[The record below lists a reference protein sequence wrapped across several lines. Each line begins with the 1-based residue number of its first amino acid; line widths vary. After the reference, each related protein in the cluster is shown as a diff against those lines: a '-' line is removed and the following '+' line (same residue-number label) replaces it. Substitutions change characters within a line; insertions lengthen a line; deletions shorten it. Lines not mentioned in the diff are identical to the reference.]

1 MLRLAGGQV
10 ESLFDELLPVEVREL
25 PADLAAL
32 DRLLADR
39 RLLAP
44 ITQAWAQTAQRHG
57 RPTIPMTS
65 FVRLMVIKQRTGW
78 GYCLCGST
86 PSTTRDMDV
95 SLQLTGRG
103 SRGRQSDFRTARSC
117 LCSVRPRPGAGG
129 WHAHGE
135 PAYGGRMSPSHPVD
149 ALGTLLTEQHAEH
162 SQQVGCLP
170 RLDQPSARSRQG
182 RAVGRDACRVRKL
195 G

>member
-10 ESLFDELLPVEVREL
+10 ESLLDELLPVEVREL

-44 ITQAWAQTAQRHG
+44 ITQAWAQTTQRHG

-86 PSTTRDMDV
+86 PSMTRDMDV

-129 WHAHGE
+129 RHAHGE

-149 ALGTLLTEQHAEH
+149 ALGTL
-162 SQQVGCLP
+162 P
-170 RLDQPSARSRQG
+170 N
-182 RAVGRDACRVRKL
+182 RAACRAQSTSRMSPL
-195 G
+195 A